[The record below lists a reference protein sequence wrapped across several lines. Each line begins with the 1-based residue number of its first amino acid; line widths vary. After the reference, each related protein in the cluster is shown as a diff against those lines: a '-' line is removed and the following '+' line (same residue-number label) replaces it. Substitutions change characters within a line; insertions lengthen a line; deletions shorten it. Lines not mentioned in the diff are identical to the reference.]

1 VSYPLLL
8 QGYTYVKVGLGHAR
22 SRIHDRFVDVLQ
34 SETGAT
40 AAEYALLISLIAI
53 AIIIGATNL
62 GTSINTKLDSTATT
76 IGGS

>member
-1 VSYPLLL
+1 MSYPLLL